1 MARKIY
7 SGVDVVG
14 AKVINLADPSAA
26 TDAVNLQYLQAFV
39 RGLRWKE
46 PVRAASTAN
55 VTIASPGASIDGVTL
70 AANDRVLL
78 KNQSTGSQNGIY
90 VWNGAAVPM
99 TRALDA
105 DSSAEVVGA
114 SVLVTEG
121 STLANKQFNQTTEPV
136 TLDTTALTWV
146 EFGGGGTAYTA
157 GNGLTGSTT
166 FSVLSNGT
174 SIDVSASGVK
184 IADAAGGAGL
194 TVAAGILAVGAGTGI
209 LVAADAVSVD
219 TSVVVRKYAAAI
231 GNGSLT
237 TIPVAHSLGTR
248 DITFTIYNA
257 TTYEVVDTDATITD
271 TNTLTLVFPT
281 APTSGQFRVVVHA

>member
-1 MARKIY
+1 MAKKQF
-7 SGVDVVG
+7 GGLDVVG
-14 AKVINLADPSAA
+14 GKVINLGDPSAS

-55 VTIASPGASIDGVTL
+55 VTLATPGATMDGVTL
-70 AANDRVLL
+70 VSGDRVLL
-78 KNQSTGSQNGIY
+78 KNQTTASQNGIY
-90 VWNGAAVPM
+90 VWTGASSLL

-105 DSSAEVVGA
+105 DSGAEVVGA

-121 STLANKQFNQTTEPV
+121 STNANKQWNQTTEPI
-136 TLDTTALTWV
+136 TIDSTSQTWV

-166 FSVLSNGT
+166 FSVLADPVAGGGIS
-174 SIDVSASGVK
+174 VSAAGVK
-184 IADAAGGAGL
+184 
-194 TVAAGILAVGAGTGI
+194 
-209 LVAADAVSVD
+209 VD
-219 TSVVVRKYAAAI
+219 PNVVVRKYAANI

-237 TIPVAHSLGTR
+237 TIPVVHNLGTK
-248 DITFTIYNA
+248 DITYSIQVVSTGEF
-257 TTYEVVDTDATITD
+257 VDTDATATD

-281 APTSGQFRVVVHA
+281 APSSGQYRVVVHA